1 MKCCEITASD
11 LKHKIEIRRLTEV
24 ADPLGGFTTSWS
36 LLKPKWAKVKP
47 MSGRELI
54 HADKIDA
61 AAASTFTIRFD
72 ADILESDKIVFK
84 GNDYNIR
91 SIVDIDEESRFLS
104 ILGEKG
110 VAQ

>member
-1 MKCCEITASD
+1 MKCCDITPSD
-11 LKHKIEIRRLTEV
+11 LRCKIQIYRLTEV
-24 ADPLGGFTTSWS
+24 ADALGGFTATFT
-36 LLKPKWAKVKP
+36 LHKTKWAKVKP

-61 AAASTFTIRFD
+61 TAASTFTVRFD

-91 SIVDIDEESRFLS
+91 SIVNVDELDRFLS
-104 ILGEKG
+104 ILGERG

>member
-1 MKCCEITASD
+1 MNCCDITASD
-11 LKHKIEIRRLTEV
+11 LKHKIQIHRLTEV
-24 ADPLGGFTTSWS
+24 ADPLGGFETSWV
-36 LLKPKWAKVKP
+36 LLKSKWAKVAP

-61 AAASTFTIRFD
+61 TAASTFTVRFD

-91 SIVDIDEESRFLS
+91 SIVNIDEEDRFLS
-104 ILGEKG
+104 ILGERG

>member
-1 MKCCEITASD
+1 MKCCDITPSD
-11 LKHKIEIRRLTEV
+11 LKHKIQIYRLTEV
-24 ADPLGGFTTSWS
+24 ADPLGGFTTSWI
-36 LLKPKWAKVKP
+36 LHKTKWSKVKP

-61 AAASTFTIRFD
+61 TAASTFTVRFD
-72 ADILESDKIVFK
+72 AGILESDKIVFK

-91 SIVDIDEESRFLS
+91 SIVNVDEDDRFLS
-104 ILGEKG
+104 ILGERG

>member
-1 MKCCEITASD
+1 MKCCDITPSD
-11 LKHKIEIRRLTEV
+11 LRHRIQIYRLNEV
-24 ADPLGGFTTSWS
+24 ADALGGFTTTWA
-36 LLKPKWAKVKP
+36 LHKTKWAKVAP

-61 AAASTFTIRFD
+61 TAASTFTIRFD
-72 ADILESDKIVFK
+72 TDVLESDKIAFK

-91 SIVDIDEESRFLS
+91 SIVNLDEDDRFLS
-104 ILGEKG
+104 ILGERG

>member
-11 LKHKIEIRRLTEV
+11 LKHKIEIHRLTEV
-24 ADPLGGFTTSWS
+24 ADPLGGFTTTWS
-36 LLKPKWAKVKP
+36 LLKPKWAKVAP

-61 AAASTFTIRFD
+61 TAASTFTVRFD
-72 ADILESDKIVFK
+72 TDILESDKIVFK
-84 GNDYNIR
+84 GEEYNIR
-91 SIVDIDEESRFLS
+91 SIVNVDEEDRFLS
-104 ILGEKG
+104 ILGERG

>member
-1 MKCCEITASD
+1 MKCCDITASQ
-11 LKHKIEIRRLTEV
+11 LRHKIEVQRLQEV
-24 ADPLGGFTTSWS
+24 ADDLGGFSTQWVT
-36 LLKPKWAKVKP
+36 LKTKRAKVAP

-61 AAASTFTIRFD
+61 TAVSRFVIRFD
-72 ADILESDKIVFK
+72 ADILESDKIAFK

-91 SIVDIDEESRFLS
+91 SIVNVDEDDRFLS
-104 ILGEKG
+104 ILGERG